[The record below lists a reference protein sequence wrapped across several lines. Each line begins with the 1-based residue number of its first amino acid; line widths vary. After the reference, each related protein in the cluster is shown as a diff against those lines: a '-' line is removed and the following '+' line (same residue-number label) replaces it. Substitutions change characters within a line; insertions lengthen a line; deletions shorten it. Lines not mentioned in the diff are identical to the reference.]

1 MRRTSVALVA
11 CVIAV
16 AGAALA
22 VRASLAS
29 DHLDGPR
36 ATADPQADVT
46 DVFAFTSPENP
57 RHVVLAMAVAP
68 FASASA
74 TFSDQVEYVFRVQTF
89 EASHPPTLS
98 GTDADVTCT
107 FEGGDGAPQ
116 TVTCVAPN
124 GLTQTSTVGDVTGGG
139 DANSPM
145 RVFAGFRSDPA
156 FFDRQGAAAT
166 LASGRASF
174 TGTNAYAGANV
185 LALVVELDAARAF
198 TPAEAGA
205 MADGGALPMIA
216 VAAETNRRA
225 R

>member
-1 MRRTSVALVA
+1 VRRTRFALGA

-16 AGAALA
+16 GGAAL
-22 VRASLAS
+22 VYRASLAS

-36 ATADPQADVT
+36 TTADPQADLT

-68 FASASA
+68 FAAAGAS
-74 TFSDQVEYVFRVQTF
+74 FSDEVAYVFRVQTF
-89 EASHPPTLS
+89 EASSPPTLS
-98 GTDADVTCT
+98 GTDVDVTCT

-124 GLTQTSTVGDVTGGG
+124 GLKQTSMVGDVTGGG

-185 LALVVELDAARAF
+185 LALVVEVDTARAF
-198 TPAEAGA
+198 TSTEGGA
-205 MADGGALPMIA
+205 PADGGALPMIA
-216 VAAETNRRA
+216 VAAETNRSA